1 MGKGPSVL
9 SEYMEGGDC
18 FMEGSLSELAGYRL
32 ERAKETLSSYKCQ
45 LFMNYYKLK
54 RNSYLSF
61 KDM

>member
-1 MGKGPSVL
+1 
-9 SEYMEGGDC
+9 
-18 FMEGSLSELAGYRL
+18 MEGSLSELAGYRL